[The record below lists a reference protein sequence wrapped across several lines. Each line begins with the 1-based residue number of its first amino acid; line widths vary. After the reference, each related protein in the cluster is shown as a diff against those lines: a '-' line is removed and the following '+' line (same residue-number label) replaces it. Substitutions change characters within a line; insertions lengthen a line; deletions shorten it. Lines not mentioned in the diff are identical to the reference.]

1 MTIPV
6 TVLCGVELGGSK
18 CVCLV
23 GTGPGNILAQTSLPT
38 GADPAVTIERIA
50 VLLREWRRA
59 HGPIAALGISS
70 FGPLDLGTRSATY
83 GFITSTPKPGWRRTD
98 VVGPLSRACPV
109 PVGFETDVNGAA
121 LAEGRWGAAR
131 GCHSYAYIT
140 VGTGIGVGLVAGGR
154 PVRGFSHP
162 ELGHIRI
169 VRRAGDSWQG
179 ACSFHGDCVEG
190 LASGVA
196 IEGRTGRRAADL
208 QPDDPVWELVAHAL
222 GQLLHTLVL
231 ATAPQRILLGGGVM
245 HGQPQLFGRLRRE
258 LQQSLNH
265 YIEAPEVGA
274 QIAACVRPP
283 GLGDL
288 AGPLGALAVA
298 ADALTP
304 A

>member
-1 MTIPV
+1 MSAPGPV
-6 TVLCGVELGGSK
+6 LGGVELGGTK

-23 GTGPGNILAQTSLPT
+23 GTGPDNIIAQTSLPT
-38 GADPAVTIERIA
+38 GADPAVTLARIA
-50 VLLREWRRA
+50 ALLKDWNRV

-70 FGPLDLGTRSATY
+70 FGPVDLDTTSATY
-83 GFITSTPKPGWRRTD
+83 GFITSTPKPGWGHTD
-98 VVGPLSRACPV
+98 VVGPLSRACAV
-109 PVGFETDVNGAA
+109 PVGFDTDVNGAA
-121 LAEGRWGAAR
+121 LAEGRWGAAQ
-131 GCHSYAYIT
+131 GCSSYAYIT
-140 VGTGIGVGLVAGGR
+140 VGTGIGVGLVVGAR
-154 PVRGFSHP
+154 TVRGFSHP

-169 VRRAGDSWQG
+169 VRRAGDTWKG

-196 IEGRTGRRAADL
+196 IERRTGTRAADL
-208 QPDDPVWELVAHAL
+208 ESDDPVWDLVAHAL

-245 HGQPQLFGRLRRE
+245 NGQAQLFDRLRRE

-274 QIAACVRPP
+274 QIAECVRPP
-283 GLGDL
+283 GLGDR

-298 ADALTP
+298 ADAL
-304 A
+304 ARA

>member
-1 MTIPV
+1 MKTVGPV
-6 TVLCGVELGGSK
+6 LAGVELGGTK

-23 GTGPGNILAQTSLPT
+23 GTGPENILAQTSLPT
-38 GADPAVTIERIA
+38 GADPAVTLERIA
-50 VLLREWRRA
+50 TILKDWNNA
-59 HGPIAALGISS
+59 HGPIAALGVSS
-70 FGPLDLGTRSATY
+70 FGPLDLGRASPTF
-83 GFITSTPKPGWRRTD
+83 GFTTSTPKPGWGHTN
-98 VVGPLSRACPV
+98 VVGPLSRACAA
-109 PVGFETDVNGAA
+109 PVGFDTDVNGAA

-131 GCHSYAYIT
+131 GFDSYAYIT
-140 VGTGIGVGLVAGGR
+140 VGTGIGVGLVVGGR
-154 PVRGFSHP
+154 PVQGFSHP

-169 VRRAGDSWQG
+169 VRRAGDTWKG

-196 IEGRTGRRAADL
+196 IERRTGRRAAEL
-208 QPDDPVWELVAHAL
+208 KPDDPVWELVAHSL

-245 HGQPQLFGRLRRE
+245 SGQAHLFDRLRRE
-258 LQQSLNH
+258 LQQSLNR
-265 YIEAPEVGA
+265 YIEAPEMGV

-283 GLGDL
+283 GLGEL